1 LPHEY
6 KNTEKTRKT
15 RIVTMNQRN
24 YIFLL
29 LLAIVCFS
37 SCSSYKN
44 VPYLKESEKFTT
56 EDYAKSAVLYD
67 ARIMPKDLLT
77 ITVSTITNPE
87 DAYPFN
93 LTVPSPISAA
103 KNITTQ
109 PAMQTYLV
117 DNDGKVNFPV
127 LGLMKLGGLTKTEA
141 ENLLKSKLKEYLKE
155 DPIVTVRLTNYK
167 VSVIGEVNRPNT
179 YIVENEKINIFE
191 ALALAGDLT
200 VYGKRDNVKIIREM
214 EDGQKKVVV
223 LSLNDKNII
232 FSPYFYLQQN
242 DVVYVQPN
250 KAKAQGSDIGSMTSI
265 LISTTSILVSLAGL
279 IVTILK

>member
-1 LPHEY
+1 M
-6 KNTEKTRKT
+6 TRKNH
-15 RIVTMNQRN
+15 I
-24 YIFLL
+24 ILL
-29 LLAIVCFS
+29 LLTVVGLSA
-37 SCSSYKN
+37 CSSYKN
-44 VPYLKESEKFTT
+44 VPYLKESEKFTA

-103 KNITTQ
+103 KNLTTQ

-117 DNDGKVNFPV
+117 DNEGKVNFPV
-127 LGLMKLGGLTKTEA
+127 LGLTKLGGLTKTEA
-141 ENLLKSKLKEYLKE
+141 EELLKNKLKQYLKE
-155 DPIVTVRLTNYK
+155 DPIVTVRLINYK
-167 VSVIGEVNRPNT
+167 ISVLGEVARPST
-179 YIVENEKINIFE
+179 YTVENEKINIFE
-191 ALALAGDLT
+191 ALSLAGDLT
-200 VYGKRDNVKIIREM
+200 VYGIRENVKIIREK
-214 EDGQKKVVV
+214 ENGQKQIVV
-223 LSLNDKNII
+223 LNLNDKNII

-279 IVTILK
+279 MVTILK

>member
-1 LPHEY
+1 
-6 KNTEKTRKT
+6 
-15 RIVTMNQRN
+15 MNQKS
-24 YIFLL
+24 YIFIFLL
-29 LLAIVCFS
+29 AVVCFS

-44 VPYLKESEKFTT
+44 VPYLKESEKFTPQ
-56 EDYAKSAVLYD
+56 DYTKSAVLYD

-87 DAYPFN
+87 DASPFN
-93 LTVPSPISAA
+93 LTVPSPISAL
-103 KNITTQ
+103 KNVTTQ

-127 LGLMKLGGLTKTEA
+127 LGMIKLGGLTKTEA
-141 ENLLKSKLKEYLKE
+141 EELLKSKLKNYLKE
-155 DPIVTVRLTNYK
+155 DPIVTVRLVNYK
-167 VSVIGEVNRPNT
+167 ISVLGEVTRPNT
-179 YIVENEKINIFE
+179 YTVDNEKINIFE

-214 EDGQKKVVV
+214 ADGHKQIAV
-223 LSLNDKNII
+223 LNLNDKNII

-242 DVVYVQPN
+242 DVVYIQPN

-279 IVTILK
+279 IVTIIKY

>member
-1 LPHEY
+1 
-6 KNTEKTRKT
+6 
-15 RIVTMNQRN
+15 MGQRSV
-24 YIFLL
+24 FFVL
-29 LLAIVCFS
+29 LLALICFS

-44 VPYLKESEKFTT
+44 VPYLKDSEKFTA
-56 EDYAKSAVLYD
+56 ENYAKSAILYT

-117 DNDGKVNFPV
+117 DNNGNVNFPV
-127 LGLMKLGGLTKTEA
+127 LGLIKLSGLTKKGA
-141 ENLLKSKLKEYLKE
+141 EDLLKDKLKEYLKE
-155 DPIVTVRLTNYK
+155 DPVVTVRLVNYK
-167 VSVIGEVNRPNT
+167 ISVIGEVTRPNT

-200 VYGKRDNVKIIREM
+200 VYGKRENVKIIREL
-214 EDGQKKVVV
+214 EDGQKQIAV

-242 DVVYVQPN
+242 DVVYIQPN
-250 KAKAQGSDIGSMTSI
+250 KAKAQSSDIGSMTSI